1 MAEHLRL
8 VLELPLP
15 LSPQARSEITD
26 ALSAFSPECWTYV
39 MIGREASR
47 IILQRIVA
55 GARPGV
61 TRAVWEAARLCS
73 AYGTGEIEATR
84 SELASLAGTNEREV
98 SRALRW
104 WRSRGSS

>member
-1 MAEHLRL
+1 MATVRRLRPQTHTTMAEHLRL

-61 TRAVWEAARLCS
+61 TLAVWEAARCDLQ
-73 AYGTGEIEATR
+73 R
-84 SELASLAGTNEREV
+84 
-98 SRALRW
+98 
-104 WRSRGSS
+104 